1 MHNEKPNRRKINHPV
16 EDRSGFKIYEFK
28 TCGKTFPSFQA
39 LGGHRAS
46 HKKPNRN
53 NSPTVGEEG
62 GSILSAA
69 AAAAADVSPPQLI
82 GKGSNIESKV
92 KIPECS
98 ICGSEFGSGQ
108 ALGGHM
114 RKHRAASNNDNA
126 NKSTNGCESS
136 LNEVGR
142 RAGNV
147 AAVDFDLLQI
157 FSNPKLKLK

>member
-1 MHNEKPNRRKINHPV
+1 MSG
-16 EDRSGFKIYEFK
+16 RSRFKIYQFK
-28 TCGKTFPSFQA
+28 TCGRTFPSFQA

-53 NSPTVGEEG
+53 NSPTAGEEG
-62 GSILSAA
+62 GSILSD
-69 AAAAADVSPPQLI
+69 AAAADVSPPQLI
-82 GKGSNIESKV
+82 GKGLNIESKV
-92 KIPECS
+92 KIHECS

-136 LNEVGR
+136 PNEVGR

-147 AAVDFDLLQI
+147 AAVDFDLPQI